1 MPRRTFTYRYE
12 DIPSLEIRLQ
22 AQGGPQ
28 VDLPGTVDSSAT
40 QTALSIE
47 HAERLGLAST
57 DLIDADPVILAGGLQ
72 IPSWTAPVPIR
83 GQIQNQ
89 PTPQAPLERWRPIIE
104 FKPIFLEAGDPL
116 WGQSDF
122 CKSFEVI
129 LQRYLDPARFVLD
142 HWNNMSSG
150 KGRG

>member
-1 MPRRTFTYRYE
+1 M
-12 DIPSLEIRLQ
+12 
-22 AQGGPQ
+22 
-28 VDLPGTVDSSAT
+28 PGTVDSGAT

-72 IPSWTAPVPIR
+72 IPSWTAPVQSVDR
-83 GQIQNQ
+83 SK
-89 PTPQAPLERWRPIIE
+89 TSPLLKLLWNHGGRSSNSTDIAR
-104 FKPIFLEAGDPL
+104 ASDPHL
-116 WGQSDF
+116 GQSDF
-122 CKSFEVI
+122 WNSFEVI

-150 KGRG
+150 KGRGY